1 MSYSLVFT
9 REAIPYDDQEA
20 LSWVRTQLE
29 TYYVDS
35 RPPHPQLKSLHDAL
49 TGKYPCL
56 CDLPDDQIDEAVWCC
71 GPLIDDFSHDIAV
84 VFVAFTRLEDVMP
97 FIVET
102 ALDMGCAVFDLQGKM
117 VYRPDLMLEA
127 VEDIAV

>member
-1 MSYSLVFT
+1 
-9 REAIPYDDQEA
+9 
-20 LSWVRTQLE
+20 
-29 TYYVDS
+29 
-35 RPPHPQLKSLHDAL
+35 
-49 TGKYPCL
+49 
-56 CDLPDDQIDEAVWCC
+56 
-71 GPLIDDFSHDIAV
+71 
-84 VFVAFTRLEDVMP
+84 MP